1 MPSVFI
7 FLTPPLW
14 TAQCGDYWECV
25 TQAANFI
32 IFLLYK
38 HPHYSLPR
46 FLHGVK
52 NWHFN
57 SALVKS
63 CVSGVLSI
71 LLSFE
76 GKIQDKARKA
86 LLLQFKA
93 VLEEVFI
100 CQALGLKSRSVDAPH
115 PP

>member
-7 FLTPPLW
+7 FLTPPVW
-14 TAQCGDYWECV
+14 TPQCGDYWERV

-32 IFLLYK
+32 IFLLYR
-38 HPHYSLPR
+38 HPYYSLPCSS
-46 FLHGVK
+46 HGV
-52 NWHFN
+52 NYWHFN
-57 SALVKS
+57 NALAKS
-63 CVSGVLSI
+63 CVSGVLST

-86 LLLQFKA
+86 LLQQFKA
-93 VLEEVFI
+93 ILEEVFV
-100 CQALGLKSRSVDAPH
+100 CQALGLKSSPSDAPH